1 MECDD
6 IVVQVEVT
14 GGGCGKGLVGRERR
28 ARRLDLGEISPGQ
41 RRMES
46 VAGDFLGLSL
56 SYLHKVIDQH

>member
-6 IVVQVEVT
+6 IVVQVVVT
-14 GGGCGKGLVGRERR
+14 GGGCGKGLAGRERR

-41 RRMES
+41 RRME
-46 VAGDFLGLSL
+46 GDFLELSL